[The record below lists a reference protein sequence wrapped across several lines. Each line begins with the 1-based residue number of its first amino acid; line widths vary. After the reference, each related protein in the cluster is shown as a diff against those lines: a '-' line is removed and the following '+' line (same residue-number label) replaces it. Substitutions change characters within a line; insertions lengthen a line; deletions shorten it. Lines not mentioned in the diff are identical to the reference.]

1 MAIEID
7 ENILMGAAAV
17 IFVPLFV
24 FFIKLIIQMG
34 TIQGKIDSMNA
45 TIAEHKTAVTDLNEM
60 LYEMKVIKHRLDR
73 IESQLSSNTH
83 RGSPDIR

>member
-1 MAIEID
+1 MVISID

-34 TIQGKIDSMNA
+34 TIQEKITTMNN
-45 TIAEHKTAVTDLNEM
+45 TITEHKTAVINLNQV
-60 LYEMKVIKHRLDR
+60 LYEMKIIKERLDR
-73 IESQLSSNTH
+73 IEDRISNVHT
-83 RGSPDIR
+83 GSPDLK